1 MDSFKKEHMTNR
13 YVRSEDMIY
22 SNMNGDVVMMGIEQ
36 GKYYAINGIGSRI
49 WELLKNPITLD
60 EIVNIICADYDVD
73 IAICQSDLHTF
84 IEKMCEHRLVLLVKS
99 E

>member
-1 MDSFKKEHMTNR
+1 
-13 YVRSEDMIY
+13 
-22 SNMNGDVVMMGIEQ
+22 MNGDVVMMSIEQ

-49 WELLKNPITLD
+49 WELLKTPITLD

-73 IAICQSDLHTF
+73 IAMCESDLHAF
-84 IEKMCEHRLVLLVKS
+84 VEKMCEHNLVLLVQS